1 MESYFNEPKLST
13 MVVLYTL
20 PMKLNTDEL
29 LMKMPL
35 NDAIIKIEKKGSVR
49 RGESKRDRIKRRIPK
64 PTTTSGFGHNSVTL
78 VLLTDGFGRRTA
90 KEVTI
95 KIFHNGVFHLT
106 GIPHEDYEQ
115 SAIGI
120 LLSAM
125 KELPASCFL
134 EAPSSWD
141 NPVRRVVLMNF
152 TTFFKNTETKVSRVA
167 IQSYFQKRG
176 IRADFEPDVDPAVK
190 IRFPEKWTARIFRT
204 GKINLTALTS
214 HEDCLS
220 FVRRL
225 NDYFTDYYTSHAS
238 SQGHTEL
245 PLQQTVSLPR

>member
-1 MESYFNEPKLST
+1 MDSYFHEPKLST

-20 PMKLNTDEL
+20 PMKLDTDEL

-35 NDAIIKIEKKGSVR
+35 NDTIIKIEKKGRMR

-78 VLLTDGFGRRTA
+78 VLLTDGFGRKPS

-106 GIPHEDYEQ
+106 GIPHEDYER
-115 SAIGI
+115 SAIDI

-134 EAPSSWD
+134 EQPASWD

-152 TTFFKNTETKVSRVA
+152 TTSFRETCPKVSRLG
-167 IQSYFQKRG
+167 ILGYFHTRG
-176 IRADFEPDVDPAVK
+176 IRVDFEPDVDPAVK

-214 HEDCLS
+214 RDDCLT
-220 FVRRL
+220 FIERL
-225 NDYFTDYYTSHAS
+225 NDYFTDYYTSPSH
-238 SQGHTEL
+238 SQAHTAL
-245 PLQQTVSLPR
+245 PPPQTAPLLQ